1 MYFIL
6 CFNFHSFHNVIF
18 FLSFIFLKI
27 MDLLILRLNIWVCG
41 KIIKSLYKKNILKV
55 AKINAEGE
63 VKSFQD
69 DPVEHKSAYI

>member
-1 MYFIL
+1 
-6 CFNFHSFHNVIF
+6 
-18 FLSFIFLKI
+18 

-41 KIIKSLYKKNILKV
+41 KIKSLYKKNILKV

-69 DPVEHKSAYI
+69 DPVEHKSAHIWGST